1 MGNVGVQST
10 RGEIPTMW
18 SSHSLRENQ
27 GRTRGTALLGD
38 YSGDQGALPS
48 E

>member
-1 MGNVGVQST
+1 MRNVGVQST
-10 RGEIPTMW
+10 LGEIPTMW
-18 SSHSLRENQ
+18 SSHLLRENQ
-27 GRTRGTALLGD
+27 GMTKGTVLSGD